1 MIFFIEKRG
10 LNKNQVKIQKE
21 SVKKLVK
28 IGKSERKI
36 RKEFKEKQ
44 KQCIKYSQIKI
55 KQ

>member
-1 MIFFIEKRG
+1 M
-10 LNKNQVKIQKE
+10 QKE
-21 SVKKLVK
+21 SVKNLVK

-55 KQ
+55 KQWLNFKRDKLDSN